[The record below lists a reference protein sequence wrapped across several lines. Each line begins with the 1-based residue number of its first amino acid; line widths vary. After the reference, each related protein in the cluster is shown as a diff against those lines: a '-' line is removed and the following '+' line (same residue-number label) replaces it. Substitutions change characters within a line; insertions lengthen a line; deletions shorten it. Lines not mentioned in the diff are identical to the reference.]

1 MTKVFLFFGVM
12 LSCLIACG
20 NENTGAGPDISMDS
34 AKYYNPAIS
43 YGTLKDSRDGQV
55 YRTVQIGVQTWMA
68 ENLNYDYNVG
78 TAASYC
84 YNDSKDSCAK
94 YGRLY
99 TWSAA
104 MDSAAIFSH
113 GGKGCGDGVTCYASG
128 KVQGVCPAGWHLPDT
143 TEWKALINYVDLQTT
158 DDAGYALKAT
168 SGWRSRN
175 GVSGDGSDEFGF
187 GALPAGFTYYSEY
200 RGVRLFKSALDYT
213 AFWTSTEYIYVYETL
228 SKVETCCAYLPNL
241 HADRTLVGDDE
252 YDEFGDPRHM
262 DYFARYGKDEADPVR
277 CVKD

>member
-1 MTKVFLFFGVM
+1 MTKSFQKTIFFCTVSLF
-12 LSCLIACG
+12 LIACG
-20 NENTGAGPDISMDS
+20 GNNATVAGADNTASGLSKE
-34 AKYYNPAIS
+34 KYYNPAIS

-84 YNDSKDSCAK
+84 YNNSKDSCAK

-104 MDSAAIFSH
+104 MDSAAIFSND
-113 GGKGCGDGVTCYASG
+113 GKGCGYGVTCYASG

-143 TEWKALINYVDLQTT
+143 TEWNALIHYVDLQTT

-168 SGWRSRN
+168 NGWRSHN

-187 GALPAGFTYYSEY
+187 GALPAGYRAYSEY
-200 RGVRLFKSALDYT
+200 HDYEFHGVLDYT
-213 AFWTSTEYIYVYETL
+213 AFKTTSTANEYCTYVP
-228 SKVETCCAYLPNL
+228 SL
-241 HADRTLVGDDE
+241 HADRTVVGDDSV
-252 YDEFGDPRHM
+252 
-262 DYFARYGKDEADPVR
+262 YFFCYVKMVADPVR

>member
-1 MTKVFLFFGVM
+1 MTKSFQKTIFFCTVSLF
-12 LSCLIACG
+12 LIACSG
-20 NENTGAGPDISMDS
+20 NNATVAGADNTASGLSKE
-34 AKYYNPAIS
+34 KYYNPAIS
-43 YGTLKDSRDGQV
+43 YGTFKDSRDGQV

-104 MDSAAIFSH
+104 MDSAGIFSNE
-113 GGKGCGDGVTCYASG
+113 GKGCGRYVTCYASG

-187 GALPAGFTYYSEY
+187 GALPAGYRAYSEY
-200 RGVRLFKSALDYT
+200 RDYEFYCVLDYT
-213 AFWTSTEYIYVYETL
+213 GFWTSTEDGTYT
-228 SKVETCCAYLPNL
+228 AHLPFL

-252 YDEFGDPRHM
+252 YDDGHLRHM
-262 DYFARYGKDEADPVR
+262 DYFACYGKDQAYPVR
-277 CVKD
+277 CIKD

>member
-1 MTKVFLFFGVM
+1 MAKAFLFFGVM

-55 YRTVQIGVQTWMA
+55 YRTVQIGMQTWMA

-84 YNDSKDSCAK
+84 NNNSKDSCAK

-104 MDSAAIFSH
+104 MDSAGIFSH
-113 GGKGCGDGVTCYASG
+113 DGNGCGYNIACYASG

-143 TEWKALINYVDLQTT
+143 TEWNALIMYGRVTAMNSI
-158 DDAGYALKAT
+158 GYALKST
-168 SGWRSRN
+168 NGWMSYNGISGN
-175 GVSGDGSDEFGF
+175 GSDEFGF
-187 GALPAGFTYYSEY
+187 GALPAGHGSDNFNRYIGFNAYFWASTEEATFTYTLGGVSNLAAYS
-200 RGVRLFKSALDYT
+200 
-213 AFWTSTEYIYVYETL
+213 IIL
-228 SKVETCCAYLPNL
+228 S
-241 HADRTLVGDDE
+241 ADRTIVGYNNYSSLE
-252 YDEFGDPRHM
+252 TESKVWGLS
-262 DYFARYGKDEADPVR
+262 VR
-277 CVKD
+277 CIKD